1 MSDICGY
8 AGKILVVDLTS
19 GDISTLNTMDYAE
32 TYIGGRALGARLYW
46 ENVPP
51 ECGALDPENC
61 LIFCTGPAAGTL
73 SPGGSRTSIST
84 KSPAMIPEAYSTST
98 TGGSTGAE
106 LKFAGYD
113 GLIVKGKAETPVYL
127 HIEDDTVEILPA
139 DILWGM
145 TVKETDR
152 ELKQL
157 WGPETRIFMVGPSGE
172 MQSRYAAIINDFSHA
187 TGQGGFGAVMGS
199 KNLKAIAVRGHGTV
213 KVANP
218 KGLMDWHHA
227 DVYEEGPNPSS
238 SIAVGTLMRK
248 NHPMWPVTEEEGEA
262 LKATLVTPTDLDDYF
277 TPEETL
283 SDAILMIDD
292 INRGN
297 ATYKFGGC
305 FSCPGPC
312 HLSVKYK
319 DVNIPS
325 ISMNLCHQ
333 PGQFRAQD
341 EKAFGKNWGR
351 ADYLFNAL
359 CSNYGMSVDVMGVEH
374 EWFNDLML
382 AGYIKPEDLDLGDGF
397 DMYDPEAWLDEAV
410 VRKMVHHIAY
420 REGWLW
426 SLCADGPDRALDY
439 FAAID
444 EGAKNIVDKYIIK
457 KYFNSSDGASF
468 PKAGAPIDTITY
480 VMDYKYMHHN
490 PYQHW
495 RNGSSSS
502 TKAVPDDQKNASLTN
517 ARSYWSEELFGVDQV
532 GDEATDEK
540 SYLGKGEYEVFF
552 QDMEMEMDSM
562 CYCGWAGFPTW
573 QSRYKEDFVGNAGI
587 GAELYNNIVGGDRT
601 FKENVA
607 AFAPAAQLMR
617 CIHVREGRTKEHD
630 LTISP
635 RLWADKDPWGSPEM
649 WQQGV
654 EEFYVA
660 RGWDPETGIPRRST
674 LVQFGLEDVANDLAE
689 KYGIDLVD

>member
-73 SPGGSRTSIST
+73 SPGGSRTSISTKSPAMIPEAYSTSTTGGSTGAELKFAGYDGLIVKGKAETGSRTSIST

-480 VMDYKYMHHN
+480 VMDYKYMHAIDEGAKNIVDKYIIKKYFNSSDGASFPKAGAPIDTITYVMDYKYMHHN

-502 TKAVPDDQKNASLTN
+502 TKAVPDDQKKCL
-517 ARSYWSEELFGVDQV
+517 
-532 GDEATDEK
+532 
-540 SYLGKGEYEVFF
+540 
-552 QDMEMEMDSM
+552 
-562 CYCGWAGFPTW
+562 
-573 QSRYKEDFVGNAGI
+573 SRK
-587 GAELYNNIVGGDRT
+587 R
-601 FKENVA
+601 
-607 AFAPAAQLMR
+607 P
-617 CIHVREGRTKEHD
+617 
-630 LTISP
+630 
-635 RLWADKDPWGSPEM
+635 
-649 WQQGV
+649 
-654 EEFYVA
+654 
-660 RGWDPETGIPRRST
+660 
-674 LVQFGLEDVANDLAE
+674 LV
-689 KYGIDLVD
+689 LV